1 MKYQESIESFIPNAR
16 HLSFINHHEFITCEH
31 LLFALVK
38 LSNDFKNLLEEI
50 GDGDLQGFENEL
62 KNYLAKNNEILKKEI
77 EPVFSIILEKI
88 LHKLNAKN
96 QTNVIDF
103 IIALCKEEKAY
114 SFNILKKH
122 LIEEEKLKELLQNA
136 EFENIKTHT
145 IELVELAKKGK
156 IDPVIGRKFE
166 LERIMQILSRRKKNN
181 PILVGEP
188 GVGKSAII
196 EGLALAIAIAE
207 EKVPKHL
214 KNSKIYS
221 LDMASLLS
229 GTKYRGD
236 FEKRLKDI
244 IKELENIPN
253 AILFIDEI
261 HTIVGTGA
269 SNESHAD
276 MSNLLKPALSNG
288 SIKCIGATTFIE
300 YKNTFDKNK
309 ALSRRFAKIDVDE
322 PSENEC
328 FLILQGLK
336 SKYENFHK
344 IKLSDEILQASIKLA
359 KQFLHDKFLP
369 DSAIDLIDELGAS
382 FALEDKKGKKIIK
395 LKDLENTLAR
405 MTHSHKIYESDQ
417 GKILKNLE
425 HDLKQNIFGQDEAIK
440 ALCSILKQS
449 YAGLK
454 AKNTPKG
461 VFLFTGSS
469 GVGKTELAKNL
480 AQILNL
486 NLERFDMSEYSQK
499 HDVSKLIGTS
509 AGYVGYEDGGLLS
522 NSVRK
527 NPFSVILFDEI
538 EKAHPDLTNT
548 FLQIFDNAS
557 LTDNSGLKADFKNTI
572 IIMTSNLGL
581 KETNELGFL
590 SSEKEKSSKAI
601 KEFFSPEFINR
612 IDKIIHFNDLNDE
625 ILEQIVQKE
634 LDLISANLKNI
645 TIEADGKVKE
655 FLAKKVDNKEFGVR
669 LLKRIIADEI
679 NEKLSDEIL
688 FGKLKNGG
696 KVKLKLSKNAKIEF
710 IF

>member
-1 MKYQESIESFIPNAR
+1 MKFKETIDSFIPNAK

-31 LLFALVK
+31 LLFAVVK

-50 GDGDLQGFENEL
+50 GDGDLQGLENEL

-77 EPVFSIILEKI
+77 EPIFSIVLENILEK
-88 LHKLNAKN
+88 LNSKKQN
-96 QTNVIDF
+96 SVIDF

-114 SFNILKKH
+114 SYNILKKH
-122 LIEEEKLKELLQNA
+122 LIEEEKIKELLQNT
-136 EFENIKTHT
+136 EFENLKNHT
-145 IELVELAKKGK
+145 IELVELAKKEK

-188 GVGKSAII
+188 GVGKSAVI
-196 EGLALAIAIAE
+196 EGLALAIAQN
-207 EKVPKHL
+207 KVPNHL

-288 SIKCIGATTFIE
+288 NIKCIGATTFIE

-309 ALSRRFAKIDVDE
+309 ALSRRFAKIDIDE
-322 PSENEC
+322 PSEEEC

-336 SKYENFHK
+336 NKYENFHK
-344 IKLSDEILQASIKLA
+344 IKLSDEILQTSIKLA

-382 FALEDKKGKKIIK
+382 FALEDKKSKKIVKI
-395 LKDLENTLAR
+395 KDLENTLAR

-454 AKNTPKG
+454 GKNTPKG

-522 NSVRK
+522 NSIRK
-527 NPFSVILFDEI
+527 NPFSVVLFDEI

-581 KETNELGFL
+581 KESNELGFL
-590 SSEKEKSSKAI
+590 SSDKEKNNKAI
-601 KEFFSPEFINR
+601 KDFFAPEFINR
-612 IDKIIHFNDLNDE
+612 IDKIIHFNDLSQEN
-625 ILEQIVQKE
+625 LEQIVQKE
-634 LDLISANLKNI
+634 LDLMATNLKNI
-645 TIEADGKVKE
+645 SIDADKKVKE
-655 FLAKKVDNKEFGVR
+655 FLAKKTNNKEFGVR
-669 LLKRIIADEI
+669 LLKRIIAE
-679 NEKLSDEIL
+679 ELGERLSDEIL
-688 FGKLKNGG
+688 FGRLKNGG
-696 KVKLKLSKNAKIEF
+696 KLKLKLSKNEKIEF
-710 IF
+710 VF